1 MPKRPVDADPSIN
14 VQSLLQ
20 SFCLDVAES
29 GRLRLSEAAGAKRE
43 PNARGGWVIGGT
55 GARPESRGTA

>member
-29 GRLRLSEAAGAKRE
+29 GRR
-43 PNARGGWVIGGT
+43 IG
-55 GARPESRGTA
+55 